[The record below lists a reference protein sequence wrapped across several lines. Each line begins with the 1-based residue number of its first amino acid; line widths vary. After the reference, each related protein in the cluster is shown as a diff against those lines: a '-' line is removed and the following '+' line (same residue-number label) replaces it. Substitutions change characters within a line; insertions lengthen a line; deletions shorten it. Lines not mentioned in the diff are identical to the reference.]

1 MSSQSFLDTNLQ
13 DYEKMMSDYTET
25 NVKIP
30 FGSKYLDA
38 ILSLP
43 DKILPYAVILTHG
56 ASGDM
61 NYSHLVSLAN
71 YLVSHGL
78 LCLRFTCKSLN
89 IIHRAKAYK
98 AVVEYLRSS
107 SDYRLSGIFL
117 GGRSMG
123 SRAAASV
130 TRQADQDSDSFI
142 QGLICLSYPL
152 HRPKLQTKLRD
163 EDFLFIKSPVLF
175 VSGTADEMC
184 DQQLLEDVAGKM
196 EGPKKIHWI
205 EKANHSMAV
214 KGRATDDILL
224 EINMQV
230 LSWIKEVIG

>member
-1 MSSQSFLDTNLQ
+1 MD
-13 DYEKMMSDYTET
+13 DHIET

-38 ILSLP
+38 VFSIP

-56 ASGDM
+56 ASGNM
-61 NYSHLVSLAN
+61 NFSHLISLAN
-71 YLVSHGL
+71 YLVSHGC
-78 LCLRFTCKSLN
+78 LCLRFTCRSLN
-89 IIHRAKAYK
+89 IFHRAKAYK

-107 SDYRLSGIFL
+107 SDYKLDGVFL

-130 TRQADQDSDSFI
+130 TRQADQDNDSFV

-163 EDFLFIKSPVLF
+163 EDLLFIKSPVLF
-175 VSGTADEMC
+175 VSGTEDEMC
-184 DQQLLEDVAGKM
+184 DKQLLESVAVKM
-196 EGPKKIHWI
+196 QASTKIHWI

-214 KGRATDDILL
+214 RGRTADDILL

-230 LSWIKEVIG
+230 LSWIKEITVAPCKINK

>member
-1 MSSQSFLDTNLQ
+1 MGLLMEVKRRKIRDISRPHRPPPPFTLKRLAGAKHVLHFLFFPCLSLEACTTIPGMPVKAEGLACTGIRRKKGEEEVSSQSFLDTNLQ

-142 QGLICLSYPL
+142 QATL
-152 HRPKLQTKLRD
+152 
-163 EDFLFIKSPVLF
+163 
-175 VSGTADEMC
+175 
-184 DQQLLEDVAGKM
+184 
-196 EGPKKIHWI
+196 
-205 EKANHSMAV
+205 
-214 KGRATDDILL
+214 GRCCRQNGRT
-224 EINMQV
+224 
-230 LSWIKEVIG
+230 